1 MAKAYDRVEW
11 CFVGDML
18 HTLGFAENFCH
29 WIMECIST
37 ITYSIMIN
45 REATDNIVSLRGLV
59 KDVELKNTKTLTWYQ
74 SQVRSIEWRSKSVQS
89 SYIRAQSKFCEIAE
103 IR

>member
-1 MAKAYDRVEW
+1 RGEFCEMALKLDMAKAYDRVEW

-45 REATDNIVSLRGLV
+45 REATNNIVPLRGLRQGCR
-59 KDVELKNTKTLTWYQ
+59 TLNAWLRYNMMLVCIQLRET
-74 SQVRSIEWRSKSVQS
+74 IM
-89 SYIRAQSKFCEIAE
+89 
-103 IR
+103 